1 MIRRPPRSTR
11 TDTLFPYTTLF
22 RSNSFERFG
31 LRSNADF
38 NVTENFTVGETLYAW
53 ATATNP
59 TVTNTYPFRSAPVV
73 PLYDTSNLFGGWG
86 KTGSFF
92 GGPNLVGQEY
102 MSHILNRPYALE
114 GNVYDDW
121 EIIPGMNFRT
131 TFGLSLFSFSNVRSH

>member
-73 PLYDTSNLFGGWG
+73 PLYDTSRSEEHTSELQ
-86 KTGSFF
+86 S
-92 GGPNLVGQEY
+92 L
-102 MSHILNRPYALE
+102 MRISYAVFCLKKKKKK
-114 GNVYDDW
+114 
-121 EIIPGMNFRT
+121 
-131 TFGLSLFSFSNVRSH
+131 